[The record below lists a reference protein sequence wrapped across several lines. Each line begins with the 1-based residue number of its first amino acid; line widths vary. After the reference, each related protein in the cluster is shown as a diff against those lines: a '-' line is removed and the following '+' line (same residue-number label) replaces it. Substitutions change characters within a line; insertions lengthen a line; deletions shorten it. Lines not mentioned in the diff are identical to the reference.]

1 MPGSEEFQPKYFHI
15 LFFLYLMRVLMYLF
29 IFYDLH
35 LFSPIGLNVTHIPI
49 RIIQPFISY
58 QESEVLDKALNIELY
73 MLVVYDLLGSIVNY
87 LVILILLCYTM
98 LL

>member
-58 QESEVLDKALNIELY
+58 QESEVLDNALNIGLY

-87 LVILILLCYTM
+87 LVILSLLCYTM